1 MEMHQVRYVLS
12 AAKSL
17 NFTKAAS
24 ECNVSQPALTSAIKK
39 LEAELGYELFFR
51 EGKKVIL
58 TDFGRT
64 MLPHLQQI
72 AEGAQIARTMAEN
85 FRLLRQV
92 PIRLG
97 VLRTVGPARLA
108 RFLSAFHADH
118 VGVEVAAEEGATG
131 ELIARLE
138 SADLDLAILN
148 PGDGL
153 GDQYRVEALYPERY
167 LVIFPPQHRL
177 SALNGVKLSDLGGEA
192 YVDRL
197 ACEYREIVMAACA
210 SSGVQLYARFR
221 SEREDWIEAMVMA
234 GIGFAFMPEY
244 SVTLSELGVRPLI
257 EPAVTRKVSLV
268 SMAGRRHSP
277 AVAAFVHA
285 ARRYQWPH

>member
-1 MEMHQVRYVLS
+1 MEMRQVRYVLS

-24 ECNVSQPALTSAIKK
+24 DCNVSQPALTSAIKK

-64 MLPHLQQI
+64 MLPHFQQI
-72 AEGAQIARTMAEN
+72 VEGAQFAETMAQN

-97 VLRTVGPARLA
+97 VLRTIGPVRLA
-108 RFLSAFHADH
+108 RFLSSFHADNA
-118 VGVEVAAEEGATG
+118 GVEVAVEEGALG
-131 ELIARLE
+131 DLITRIE
-138 SADLDLAILN
+138 SADLDMAVLN
-148 PGDGL
+148 PLDRL
-153 GDQYRVEALYPERY
+153 GNQFRTEPLYDERY
-167 LVIFPPQHRL
+167 LVILPPGHRL
-177 SALNGVKLSDLGGEA
+177 TAFNGIRLSDLAGET

-197 ACEYREIVMAACA
+197 ACEYRETVMAAC
-210 SSGVQLYARFR
+210 SGSGIELYARFR

-234 GIGFAFMPEY
+234 GVGFAFMPEF
-244 SVTLSELGVRPLI
+244 SITLSDTCCRPLV
-257 EPAVTRKVSLV
+257 EPAVIRKVSLV
-268 SMAGRRHSP
+268 TVAGRRYSP
-277 AVAAFVHA
+277 AVAALVRA
-285 ARRYQWPH
+285 ARRYAW